1 MDFQPIIKWSGSK
14 RLQSEQII
22 SYFPKYI
29 RTYYEPFCGGCS
41 VLYQLLVS
49 DEKFAHDFVC
59 SDTNSDLI
67 DLWDTIKDNPEG
79 LFTEYER
86 MWNEMRTLGTGKA
99 KREYFENIRDE
110 FNNTRDSFLFFFLTR
125 TCTNGMPRY
134 NKYQNFNASLH
145 LTRDGIKPK
154 RLKPVIMNWSY
165 LLNENEVTFRCC
177 EYSDIFNEVE
187 EEDLL
192 YLDPPYDN
200 TRSGRYFGRVKYEDF
215 FEQLRILDSKC
226 IKFVLSFD
234 GKDGSIEVPKD
245 CYENRVYIDSKP
257 GSFRRTLEGR
267 TNDDVY
273 ESLYWN

>member
-67 DLWDTIKDNPEG
+67 DLWNTIKESPEK
-79 LFTEYER
+79 LFDEYNK
-86 MWNEMRTLGTGKA
+86 MWNEMNSCGTTQA
-99 KREYFENIRDE
+99 KREFYESIRNE
-110 FNNTRDSFLFFFLTR
+110 FNESRDPYLFFFLMR

-134 NKYQNFNASLH
+134 NKHLEFNSTLH
-145 LTRDGIKPK
+145 LTRAGIKPK
-154 RLKPVIMNWSY
+154 RLKPVVMDWSE
-165 LLNENEVTFRCC
+165 LLNENEVTFLCC
-177 EYSDIFNEVE
+177 DYYDIME
-187 EEDLL
+187 EAEAEDLL
-192 YLDPPYDN
+192 YLDPPYAN
-200 TRSGRYFGRVKYEDF
+200 TRSGMYFGKVKYENF
-215 FEQLRILDSKC
+215 FEQLRILDSRD

-234 GKDGSIEVPKD
+234 GKDGSIDVPKD

-267 TNDDVY
+267 TNEDVY